1 MGGRVRRPACLF
13 TLVAAVL
20 AALPAAAAAE
30 PGAAAGL
37 QQKLA
42 KALAVPHVPRAGS
55 AALAVELATGR
66 AVFTRNTATALAPAS
81 TEKLPVTYAA
91 LALLG
96 PAFRIETDVLGEGE
110 QVGSVWRGDLVLQGH
125 GDPTLTN
132 AGLRRLATQ
141 LQAAGLPRVSAS
153 IV

>member
-13 TLVAAVL
+13 TLVAPAL
-20 AALPAAAAAE
+20 AAPRPAAAAE
-30 PGAAAGL
+30 PRADAGL
-37 QQKLA
+37 RRTLA
-42 KALAVPHVPRAGS
+42 RALASPHVPRAGS
-55 AALAVELATGR
+55 AAIAVELATGR
-66 AVFTRNTATALAPAS
+66 AVFTRNPATALAPAS

-125 GDPTLTN
+125 GDPTLSS

-141 LQAAGLPRVSAS
+141 LQAAGLHRVSGS

>member
-1 MGGRVRRPACLF
+1 MGGRVRRSASLV

-20 AALPAAAAAE
+20 AALPAVAAAQTRAD
-30 PGAAAGL
+30 GGL
-37 QQKLA
+37 QRKLA
-42 KALAVPHVPRAGS
+42 KALAVPHVPRTGS
-55 AALAVELATGR
+55 AAIAVELVTGR
-66 AVFTRNTATALAPAS
+66 VVFTRNTATALAPAS

-91 LALLG
+91 LALLR
-96 PAFRIETDVLGEGE
+96 PAVRIETDVLGEGE

-153 IV
+153 I